1 MNFSGI
7 LGDLKTT
14 IIGVIIIGAVTFAM
28 FKGLCTFDRWW
39 EIVLIIIGLVAG
51 SKLVLAGADKEL

>member
-1 MNFSGI
+1 MDFSGI

-14 IIGVIIIGAVTFAM
+14 IIGVIVIGAVTIAM

-39 EIVLIIIGLVAG
+39 EIVLIIVGLLAG
-51 SKLVLAGADKEL
+51 GKLVLAGKKEV

>member
-1 MNFSGI
+1 MDFSGI

-14 IIGVIIIGAVTFAM
+14 VLGIAVIGAVTFAM

-39 EIVLIIIGLVAG
+39 EIVLIIIGL
-51 SKLVLAGADKEL
+51 LAGGKLMLAGKKEQ

>member
-1 MNFSGI
+1 MDFSGI

-14 IIGVIIIGAVTFAM
+14 VIGLMVIGAVTFAM

-39 EIVLIIIGLVAG
+39 EIVLIILGL
-51 SKLVLAGADKEL
+51 LAGGKLMLAGKKEI